1 MSKFENQT
9 HAKTRV
15 LAGVN
20 GRARVPRRRFSNTP
34 GSGPA
39 ATARRNMTPFA
50 DLDDFLALPRV
61 SGLAVSPDGSR
72 AVTAISELNEA
83 RTEYVTAVW
92 ELDVT
97 GERPARRLTHGAK
110 GESSPVFTADG
121 DLLFVAKRDV
131 QGSDGGDEPAASLWR
146 LPAAGG
152 EAVVV
157 LELPGGVDA
166 VHTARH
172 ADVTLVTASLMP
184 SATSVEDDKRLRT
197 LRKDNKISAQ
207 LHTGY

>member
-39 ATARRNMTPFA
+39 ATARRNMSPFA

-72 AVTAISELNEA
+72 LVTTVSELNEK

-92 ELDVT
+92 ELDVA
-97 GERPARRLTHGAK
+97 GERPARRLTRGAK
-110 GESSPVFTADG
+110 GESSAVFSADG
-121 DLLFVAKRDV
+121 DLLFVATRDV
-131 QGSDGGDEPAASLWR
+131 PGSEVGDEPTASLWR
-146 LPAAGG
+146 
-152 EAVVV
+152 V
-157 LELPGGVDA
+157 PGGGGGGA
-166 VHTARH
+166 A
-172 ADVTLVTASLMP
+172 
-184 SATSVEDDKRLRT
+184 
-197 LRKDNKISAQ
+197 
-207 LHTGY
+207 